1 MKANEVFNIA
11 LVRLGDVIQPPAGEY
26 LRDAPLY
33 HLVYQ
38 DIQVYCKKV
47 KELLILENCEWF

>member
-1 MKANEVFNIA
+1 MKANEEFNIA

-26 LRDAPLY
+26 LRDTPLY

-38 DIQVYCKKV
+38 DVRLYCKKV
-47 KELLILENCEWF
+47 KELLMYLYYIF

>member
-1 MKANEVFNIA
+1 MKADEEFNIA

-26 LRDAPLY
+26 LRDIPLY

-38 DIQVYCKKV
+38 DVALYCKKI
-47 KELLILENCEWF
+47 KELLMYLYYIL

>member
-1 MKANEVFNIA
+1 MKTNEVVNIA

-26 LRDAPLY
+26 LRDTPLY

-38 DIQVYCKKV
+38 DVRLYYKKT
-47 KELLILENCEWF
+47 KDTRNKD